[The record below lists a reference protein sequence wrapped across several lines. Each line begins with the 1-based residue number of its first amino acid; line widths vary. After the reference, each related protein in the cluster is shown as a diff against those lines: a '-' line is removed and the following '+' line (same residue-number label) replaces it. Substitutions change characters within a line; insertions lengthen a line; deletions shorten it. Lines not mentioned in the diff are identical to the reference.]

1 MINARMDTLISPI
14 VTNVI
19 PTIMGSQIAKSV
31 LVILKDQKIQLV
43 TKKLESALA
52 KQRYQ
57 ALIVTH
63 AKKVL
68 MDFLIVKVDF

>member
-1 MINARMDTLISPI
+1 MINAKMDTSISPI

-52 KQRYQ
+52 EQRYQ
-57 ALIVTH
+57 ALTVIHV
-63 AKKVL
+63 KKVL
-68 MDFLIVKVDF
+68 MDSLIVKVEL